1 MDSCPSS
8 HSIRYRAGASRRTSR
23 TVPVRG
29 ARSVDSDSAATR
41 SPTWKTMAP
50 PSVHRKSYRRD
61 GAESTAKR
69 SSSMES
75 SVSRRILVVANRTA
89 ATPALIDEVQ
99 RRASEAMCT
108 FTLLVPRTFWDADTE
123 ESAITL
129 ELAIPLLEE
138 ASGGH
143 VKGLI
148 GDSDPFEAVSAA
160 LANEDYDEVILS
172 TLPTRVSRW
181 LHLDLPARLQR
192 LGLPVTV
199 ITAKAGRRHTAAG

>member
-1 MDSCPSS
+1 
-8 HSIRYRAGASRRTSR
+8 
-23 TVPVRG
+23 
-29 ARSVDSDSAATR
+29 
-41 SPTWKTMAP
+41 
-50 PSVHRKSYRRD
+50 
-61 GAESTAKR
+61 
-69 SSSMES
+69 MES

-143 VKGLI
+143 VKSLI

-160 LANEDYDEVILS
+160 LANEDYDEIILS

-199 ITAKAGRRHTAAG
+199 ITAKGGRRHAATG